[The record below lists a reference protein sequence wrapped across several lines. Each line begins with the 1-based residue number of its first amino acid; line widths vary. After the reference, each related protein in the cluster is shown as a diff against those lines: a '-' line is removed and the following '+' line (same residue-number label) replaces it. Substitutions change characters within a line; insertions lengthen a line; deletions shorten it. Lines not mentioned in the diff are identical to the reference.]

1 MPDFAPSRLP
11 QPASVPALFSARRAF
26 SFAAHALLCPP
37 IAAAIV
43 FVAAAAARA
52 GPPAT
57 SAQAEPVIGEQVE
70 TSPSSS
76 CSEIH
81 QELSRLARAERD
93 QALAL
98 QLFSRGAGAPIVQA
112 RLQELQEVSADL
124 RETLRR
130 VHASRIANDSSV
142 SECLKLG
149 YQSLFA
155 AEKVTSEVERVLI
168 QAHGEPLAGF

>member
-1 MPDFAPSRLP
+1 MRKAMPYRRDF
-11 QPASVPALFSARRAF
+11 RRIQEG
-26 SFAAHALLCPP
+26 LCPL

-43 FVAAAAARA
+43 LAAAALARA
-52 GPPAT
+52 EPPAA
-57 SAQAEPVIGEQVE
+57 SAGAEPVIGEQSE
-70 TSPSSS
+70 ASPSAL

-81 QELSRLARAERD
+81 QELSRLARAERE

-112 RLQELQEVSADL
+112 RLQQLQEVSADL

-130 VHASRIANDSSV
+130 VHASRVANDSSV

-168 QAHGEPLAGF
+168 RAHGEPLAGY